1 VHHSNLSEFRPTMM
15 WIQGLVIVCFLI
27 DHATAFTSP
36 SGLIQSVPMRTLR
49 APAISGITMQQTE
62 SNWNFGRFAKTFGF
76 FNGNPLL
83 KLIPFVPSGSPSV
96 PQPAAVAAGNEL
108 ILWNFEGMDQRTFN
122 NMWAPLDDVVM
133 GGVSIRYHCLWSA
146 LMMALRFRPT
156 LILVQQRQA
165 C

>member
-1 VHHSNLSEFRPTMM
+1 
-15 WIQGLVIVCFLI
+15 
-27 DHATAFTSP
+27 
-36 SGLIQSVPMRTLR
+36 MRTLR

-108 ILWNFEGMDQRTFN
+108 ILWNFEGMDQVIEQVLLPHLAAAAFVT
-122 NMWAPLDDVVM
+122 A
-133 GGVSIRYHCLWSA
+133 GA
-146 LMMALRFRPT
+146 AAA
-156 LILVQQRQA
+156 IL
-165 C
+165 